1 MRARICRILLL
12 RWQYSAWRK
21 STSRFLAKG
30 HSRSCS
36 GAHTG
41 LRVSKHDSCAVH
53 SNILSHECVALRYVH
68 HLDTM
73 EYQQQSLFAFWN
85 FAHSLC
91 LISCGTH
98 SIVNHGTCEYRCM
111 VWSRVV
117 KKSHL
122 SCQRPLRHDALRA
135 MTHLHTSS
143 ALLVYYLGALS
154 LVSCLGLDFM

>member
-1 MRARICRILLL
+1 MRARILLL

-73 EYQQQSLFAFWN
+73 EYQLQSLFAFWN

-117 KKSHL
+117 RKSHL
-122 SCQRPLRHDALRA
+122 SCQRPLRHD
-135 MTHLHTSS
+135 SS
-143 ALLVYYLGALS
+143 ACHDTFAYIFSTAGLLLRCIKFS
-154 LVSCLGLDFM
+154 IMPWS